1 MIGIEEKL
9 GIINC
14 PGKAEQIIDICHNVR
29 LAYGSVHT
37 IRDNADRVK
46 SAECV
51 DNIKC
56 QQSEKGSVCLCSK
69 TTRVLEIYVYYTC
82 TSVL

>member
-14 PGKAEQIIDICHNVR
+14 LEKGEQIVDICHNVR

-37 IRDNADRVK
+37 IRDNADGVKVK
-46 SAECV
+46 SV
-51 DNIKC
+51 
-56 QQSEKGSVCLCSK
+56 
-69 TTRVLEIYVYYTC
+69 
-82 TSVL
+82 